1 MPDPLDGRLVSAAE
15 FDQDGVDGA
24 EFQRGFTV
32 LNAVFGAEFPSGSAL
47 GDEVK
52 ILWRTE

>member
-32 LNAVFGAEFPSGSAL
+32 LTTVFGPQIWWFWP
-47 GDEVK
+47 
-52 ILWRTE
+52 